1 MIAVS
6 FFKKHTIPIILISLV
21 LSISYL
27 SYYNYHV
34 QKNLLLKQ
42 MHDNSLNIT
51 NSVSSLIERFESIKS
66 TMNLQKLVNDV
77 SFGLEIFEFRYLAP
91 NGTIKNSMFKNEIG
105 KTLNTKSF
113 ELIKNDEKSLN
124 SFFFEVR
131 DYVNVMSIYYPI
143 YSKNK
148 LIGIIDLCVDISEY
162 KIKKELKEN
171 SAIFH
176 RQVDILNLLKSINGS
191 IINSIAISTKTDI
204 NNFLYSY
211 VTSTKNIIEIS
222 IIDEN
227 DKVKISSDKTLI
239 GKQLDKNKVL
249 LFGLKTINNQQRY
262 LSTTNFNN
270 SELRLILL
278 LDASTYTKHNL
289 KLITTAIS
297 TSIMALLFALI
308 TFRIIYYSVLEQ
320 SRQEKKR
327 LEYLV
332 NERTKKIEL
341 LSKTDSLTK
350 LWSRSYLEE
359 NLEQEFKR
367 AKRYNTSMSIMI
379 LDLDHF
385 KNINDSYG
393 HMAGDEVLR
402 QISSRVQECQRETD
416 FIGRYGGEEIV
427 IILPETTL
435 EASELIA
442 NKILK
447 IISKDPVKFESF
459 NINVTTSIGISSL
472 RKEHND
478 YKMIFAE
485 ADEALYLAKKLGR
498 NRIEIFT
505 IMAQLF
511 KPE

>member
-1 MIAVS
+1 MSIY
-6 FFKKHTIPIILISLV
+6 FLKKHTIPIMLISLV
-21 LSISYL
+21 LGISYL
-27 SYYNYHV
+27 SYYNYNV

-42 MHDNSLNIT
+42 LHYNSLNIT
-51 NSVSSLIERFESIKS
+51 NSISSSIKRFDSVKS
-66 TMNLQKLVNDV
+66 TMSIQKLIGNI
-77 SFGLEIFEFRYLAP
+77 SFAFEIFEFRYLSP
-91 NGTIKNSMFKNEIG
+91 DGTIKNSMLKSEIG
-105 KTLNTKSF
+105 KILNTKSF
-113 ELIKNDEKSLN
+113 KLMKNGKNSLN

-131 DYVNVMSIYYPI
+131 NHVNVMSIYYPI
-143 YSKNK
+143 YSESK
-148 LIGIIDLCVDISEY
+148 LIGIIDLCIDISEY

-171 SAIFH
+171 STN

-222 IIDEN
+222 IV
-227 DKVKISSDKTLI
+227 DKKNKIKASSNKTLI
-239 GKQLDKNKVL
+239 GKQLNKNNL
-249 LFGLKTINNQQRY
+249 LTPGLKTLNNQQTY
-262 LSTTNFNN
+262 LSITNFND
-270 SELRLILL
+270 SDLKLMLL
-278 LDASTYTKHNL
+278 LDASTYVQLEL
-289 KLITTAIS
+289 KLLTTAIS
-297 TSIMALLFALI
+297 TSVMALLFAII
-308 TFRIIYYSVLEQ
+308 TFRIMFYSVLEQ
-320 SRQEKKR
+320 SRQEKEH
-327 LEYLV
+327 LEHLV

-341 LSKTDSLTK
+341 LSKTDSLTQ
-350 LWSRSYLEE
+350 LWSRSYLEK

-367 AKRYNTSMSIMI
+367 AKRYSTNMSIMI

-402 QISSRVQECQRETD
+402 QISQRIQKCQRETD

-435 EASELIA
+435 EASKLIA

-447 IISKDPVKFESF
+447 IISIDPVKFESS

-472 RKEHND
+472 RKEHDD

-485 ADEALYLAKKLGR
+485 ADEALYLAKNLGR
-498 NRIEIFT
+498 NRVEVFT
-505 IMAQLF
+505 IITQLF
-511 KPE
+511 KSE